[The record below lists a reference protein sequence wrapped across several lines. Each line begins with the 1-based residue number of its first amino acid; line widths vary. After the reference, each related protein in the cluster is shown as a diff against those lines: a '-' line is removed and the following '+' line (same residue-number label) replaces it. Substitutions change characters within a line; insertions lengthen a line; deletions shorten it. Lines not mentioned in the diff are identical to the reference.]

1 MPNGVN
7 IAEKGGQAMPNNT
20 DNNAS
25 GSDGGEESKSDKG
38 EWVRLDMKLVDWS
51 YMDFSRTVKVDTT
64 LGTIKEVIKKR
75 HGGNLSSLTIC
86 KDSYQETH
94 ELRDDKLTLKQYGIN
109 GAAEK
114 SEAPTLTL
122 YYDFKPEGIS
132 DPLVMC

>member
-1 MPNGVN
+1 MPNNTDTNASGSDGEDE
-7 IAEKGGQAMPNNT
+7 ATAQAMPNDA

-25 GSDGGEESKSDKG
+25 GSDGGE
-38 EWVRLDMKLVDWS
+38 WVRLDMKLIDWNF
-51 YMDFSRTVKVDTT
+51 MDFSRTVKVDTT

-86 KDSYQETH
+86 KDYYQETN
-94 ELRDDKLTLKQYGIN
+94 ELRDDSLTLKQYGIN
-109 GAAEK
+109 GAEK
-114 SEAPTLTL
+114 SKAPSVTL